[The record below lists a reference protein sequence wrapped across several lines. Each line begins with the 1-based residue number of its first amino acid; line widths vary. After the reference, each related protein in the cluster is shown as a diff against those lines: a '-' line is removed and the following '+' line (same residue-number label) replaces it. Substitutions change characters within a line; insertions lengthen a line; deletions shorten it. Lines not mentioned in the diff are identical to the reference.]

1 MDEAKSLKRCS
12 NKLAVRAYKEV
23 LLGRAVV
30 PDSLDCCYLVC
41 VGADSTTTLVHGRP
55 QKYDGNWTGASF
67 CNWTGTAVN

>member
-1 MDEAKSLKRCS
+1 MDEAKFLKHCS

-30 PDSLDCCYLVC
+30 PDSFDYLVC

-55 QKYDGNWTGASF
+55 QKYDKHWVGASL
-67 CNWTGTAVN
+67 CN